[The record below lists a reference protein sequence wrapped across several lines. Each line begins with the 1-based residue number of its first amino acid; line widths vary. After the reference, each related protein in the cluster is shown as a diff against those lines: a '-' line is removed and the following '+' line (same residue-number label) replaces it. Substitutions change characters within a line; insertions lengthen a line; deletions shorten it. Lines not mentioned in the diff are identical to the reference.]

1 MAVVRRP
8 PLQPAAATTDAAC
21 AEDAKLRRYGLI
33 MAGALLVM
41 GTLHFVVPRPFDRIV
56 PAWVPGA
63 ARSWTY
69 ASGIAELSAGALL
82 AVPRT
87 RRLGAVLAAATLVV
101 VFPANIQMAI
111 DEPPTSA
118 YGVALLARLPLQVP
132 LIAVAVRIARRR

>member
-1 MAVVRRP
+1 MGVVHP
-8 PLQPAAATTDAAC
+8 PGAQPVVATTGARG
-21 AEDAKLRRYGLI
+21 AEHARLRRYRLV

-41 GTLHFVVPRPFDRIV
+41 GTLHFAVPRPFDRIV

-69 ASGIAELSAGALL
+69 AGGVAELTAGALL

-87 RRLGAVLAAATLVV
+87 KRLGAALAAVTLVA
-101 VFPANIQMAI
+101 VFPANVQMAI

-132 LIAVAVRIARRR
+132 LVAIAVRIARRP

>member
-1 MAVVRRP
+1 VAVVRP
-8 PLQPAAATTDAAC
+8 PGAQPGTATASAAG
-21 AEDAKLRRYGLI
+21 AEDTKLRRYGLI

-69 ASGIAELSAGALL
+69 ASGVAELTSGALL

-87 RRLGAVLAAATLVV
+87 RRLGATLAAATFVV

-132 LIAVAVRIARRR
+132 LIAIAVRIARRR